1 MNIEQPL
8 VTMIATDLDGT
19 LLDSHKQVSAETRK
33 VLRELKNRG
42 ILFGIASGRPV
53 ESGQILVHDWGL
65 ENDIS
70 FLIGMNGGA
79 LYDMRTKAKHKYY
92 PLSGDKILE
101 IMEHFKDMD
110 VIFQCMLG
118 NDRFVSKSTEKTRA
132 HAKLFCEHEHEVDLQ
147 EFLPGREI
155 DKLILFLDPELM
167 PAVRQRATTFSNPAY
182 TSMQTADNLY
192 EYMDPRIN
200 KGFGIEKACKHY
212 GITPDHV
219 VAFGDAENDEAM
231 IETVGLGVAMA
242 NASDELKK
250 IADVVLKETNDQDG
264 LAHFVENVVLPANT
278 DRLEHDANARLG

>member
-167 PAVRQRATTFSNPAY
+167 PAVRQRAMTFSDPAY

>member
-19 LLDSHKQVSAETRK
+19 LLDSHKQVSEETRK

-92 PLSGDKILE
+92 QLSGDKILE

-167 PAVRQRATTFSNPAY
+167 PAVRQRATTFSDPAY

>member
-19 LLDSHKQVSAETRK
+19 LLDSHKQVSEETRK

-167 PAVRQRATTFSNPAY
+167 PAVRQRATTFSDPAY

>member
-118 NDRFVSKSTEKTRA
+118 NDRFVSKPTEKTKA

-167 PAVRQRATTFSNPAY
+167 PAVRQRATTFSDPAY

-264 LAHFVENVVLPANT
+264 LAHFVEKVVLPANT

>member
-147 EFLPGREI
+147 DFLPGREI

-167 PAVRQRATTFSNPAY
+167 PAVRQRAMTFSDPAY

-242 NASDELKK
+242 NASDELKR

>member
-167 PAVRQRATTFSNPAY
+167 PAVRQRATTFSDPAY

>member
-19 LLDSHKQVSAETRK
+19 LLDSHKQVSEETRK

-167 PAVRQRATTFSNPAY
+167 PAVRQRATTFSDRAY

>member
-167 PAVRQRATTFSNPAY
+167 PAVRQRGTTFSDPAY

>member
-19 LLDSHKQVSAETRK
+19 LLDSHKQVSEETRK

-167 PAVRQRATTFSNPAY
+167 PAVRQRATTFSDPAY

-264 LAHFVENVVLPANT
+264 LGHFVENVVLPANT

>member
-167 PAVRQRATTFSNPAY
+167 PAVRQRATTFSDPAY

-264 LAHFVENVVLPANT
+264 LAHFVES
-278 DRLEHDANARLG
+278 GKI

>member
-19 LLDSHKQVSAETRK
+19 LLDSHKQVSEETRK

-79 LYDMRTKAKHKYY
+79 LYDMRTKAKHKSY

-167 PAVRQRATTFSNPAY
+167 PAVRQRATTFSDPAY

>member
-118 NDRFVSKSTEKTRA
+118 NDRFVSKSTEKTKA

-167 PAVRQRATTFSNPAY
+167 PAVRQRATTFSDPAY

-264 LAHFVENVVLPANT
+264 LAHFVEKVVLPANT
-278 DRLEHDANARLG
+278 DRLEHHANARLG

>member
-19 LLDSHKQVSAETRK
+19 LLDSHKQVSEETRK

-167 PAVRQRATTFSNPAY
+167 PSVRQRATTFSDPAY

>member
-19 LLDSHKQVSAETRK
+19 LLDSHKQVSEETRK

-167 PAVRQRATTFSNPAY
+167 PAVRQRATTFSDPAY

-219 VAFGDAENDEAM
+219 VAFGDVENDEAM

>member
-1 MNIEQPL
+1 
-8 VTMIATDLDGT
+8 
-19 LLDSHKQVSAETRK
+19 
-33 VLRELKNRG
+33 
-42 ILFGIASGRPV
+42 
-53 ESGQILVHDWGL
+53 
-65 ENDIS
+65 
-70 FLIGMNGGA
+70 MNGGA

-167 PAVRQRATTFSNPAY
+167 PAVRQRATTFSDPAY

>member
-118 NDRFVSKSTEKTRA
+118 NDRFVSKSTEKTKA

-167 PAVRQRATTFSNPAY
+167 PAVRQRATTFSDPAY

-264 LAHFVENVVLPANT
+264 LAHFVEKVVLPANT

>member
-19 LLDSHKQVSAETRK
+19 LLDSHKQVSEETRK

-147 EFLPGREI
+147 EFLPCREI

-167 PAVRQRATTFSNPAY
+167 PAVRQRATTFSDPAY

>member
-19 LLDSHKQVSAETRK
+19 LLDSHKQVSEETRK

-101 IMEHFKDMD
+101 IMKHFKDMD

-167 PAVRQRATTFSNPAY
+167 PAVRQRATTFSDPAY

-264 LAHFVENVVLPANT
+264 LAHFIENVVLPANT

>member
-19 LLDSHKQVSAETRK
+19 LLDSHKQVSEETRK

-79 LYDMRTKAKHKYY
+79 LYDMRTKAKHTYY

-167 PAVRQRATTFSNPAY
+167 PAVRQRATTFSDPAY

>member
-19 LLDSHKQVSAETRK
+19 LLDSHKQVSEETRK

-167 PAVRQRATTFSNPAY
+167 PAVRQRATTFSDPAY

-264 LAHFVENVVLPANT
+264 LDHFVENVVLPANT

>member
-167 PAVRQRATTFSNPAY
+167 PAVRQRATTFSDPAY

-264 LAHFVENVVLPANT
+264 LAHFVEKVVLPANT

>member
-167 PAVRQRATTFSNPAY
+167 PAVRQRATTFSDPAY

-242 NASDELKK
+242 NASDELKR

>member
-19 LLDSHKQVSAETRK
+19 LLDSHKQVSEETRK

-92 PLSGDKILE
+92 TLSGDKILE

-167 PAVRQRATTFSNPAY
+167 PAVRQRATTFSDPAY

>member
-19 LLDSHKQVSAETRK
+19 LLDSHKQVSEETRK

-132 HAKLFCEHEHEVDLQ
+132 HAKLFCEHEPEVDLQ

-167 PAVRQRATTFSNPAY
+167 PAVRQRATTFSDPAY

>member
-118 NDRFVSKSTEKTRA
+118 NDRFFSKSTEKTKA

-167 PAVRQRATTFSNPAY
+167 PAVRQRATTFSDPAY

-264 LAHFVENVVLPANT
+264 LAHFVEKVVLPANT

>member
-1 MNIEQPL
+1 MNIEHPL

-167 PAVRQRATTFSNPAY
+167 PAVRQWATTFSDPAY

>member
-167 PAVRQRATTFSNPAY
+167 PAVRQRATTFSDPAY

-278 DRLEHDANARLG
+278 DRLEHDANVRLG

>member
-19 LLDSHKQVSAETRK
+19 LLDSHKQVSEETRK

-167 PAVRQRATTFSNPAY
+167 PAVRQRATTFSDPAY

-264 LAHFVENVVLPANT
+264 LAHFIENVVLPANT
-278 DRLEHDANARLG
+278 DRLEHDANACLG

>member
-79 LYDMRTKAKHKYY
+79 LYDMRTKAKHKYC

-167 PAVRQRATTFSNPAY
+167 PAVRQRATTFSDPAY

>member
-19 LLDSHKQVSAETRK
+19 LLDSHKQVSEETRK

-167 PAVRQRATTFSNPAY
+167 PAVRQRATTFSDPAY

-264 LAHFVENVVLPANT
+264 LAHFVENVVLHANT

>member
-19 LLDSHKQVSAETRK
+19 LLDSHKQVSEETRK

-147 EFLPGREI
+147 EFLPCREI

-167 PAVRQRATTFSNPAY
+167 PAVRQRATPFSDPAY

>member
-1 MNIEQPL
+1 
-8 VTMIATDLDGT
+8 MIATDLDGT

-118 NDRFVSKSTEKTRA
+118 NDRFVSKSTEKTKA

-167 PAVRQRATTFSNPAY
+167 PAVRQRATTFSDPAY

-264 LAHFVENVVLPANT
+264 LAHFVEKVVLPANT

>member
-1 MNIEQPL
+1 MNMEQPL

-19 LLDSHKQVSAETRK
+19 LLDSHKQVSEETRK

-167 PAVRQRATTFSNPAY
+167 PAVRQRATTFSDPAY

>member
-19 LLDSHKQVSAETRK
+19 LLDSHKQVSEETRK

-167 PAVRQRATTFSNPAY
+167 PAVRQRATTFSDPAY

-231 IETVGLGVAMA
+231 IETLGLGVAMA

-264 LAHFVENVVLPANT
+264 LAHFIENVVLPANT

>member
-1 MNIEQPL
+1 
-8 VTMIATDLDGT
+8 MIATDLDGT

-167 PAVRQRATTFSNPAY
+167 PAVRQRATTFSDPAY

>member
-19 LLDSHKQVSAETRK
+19 LLDSHKQVSEETRK

-167 PAVRQRATTFSNPAY
+167 PAIRQRATTFSDPAY

-242 NASDELKK
+242 NASDELKR